1 MSQEYSPWDIDLS
14 LFEEMKDDDI
24 RSYLIS
30 KYDIDTA
37 KRIMILLWIYHEPN
51 IRNNTKVN
59 SNI

>member
-1 MSQEYSPWDIDLS
+1 MSKEYAPGDIDLS

-37 KRIMILLWIYHEPN
+37 KRIMILLWILN
-51 IRNNTKVN
+51 Q
-59 SNI
+59 